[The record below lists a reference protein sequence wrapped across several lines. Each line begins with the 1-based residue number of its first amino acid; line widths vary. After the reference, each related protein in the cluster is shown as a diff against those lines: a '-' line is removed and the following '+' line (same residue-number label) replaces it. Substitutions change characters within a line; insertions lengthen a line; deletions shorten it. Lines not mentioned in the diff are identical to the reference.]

1 MFTAVVYK
9 KRAINLFKNKLL
21 TKVNKVPWVLCKIGA
36 YRDFEL
42 QVFAGFKQNTPFL
55 YFVAAMEGHTKFAL
69 RKANCHLG

>member
-69 RKANCHLG
+69 SKANCHLG

>member
-9 KRAINLFKNKLL
+9 KRATNLFKNKLL

-55 YFVAAMEGHTKFAL
+55 YFVAAMEGHIKFASS
-69 RKANCHLG
+69 KANCHLG